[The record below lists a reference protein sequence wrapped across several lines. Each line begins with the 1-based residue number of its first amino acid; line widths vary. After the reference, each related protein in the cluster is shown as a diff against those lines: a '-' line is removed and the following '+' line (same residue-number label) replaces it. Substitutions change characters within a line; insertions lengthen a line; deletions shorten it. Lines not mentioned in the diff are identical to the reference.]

1 MSAEQT
7 SNSSSSRKET
17 TRSTGGF
24 LASESDDRF
33 FQSLFEFI
41 ELEKRFLQSPENG
54 PDELRYIIYRSVFNK
69 VIAQA
74 TDYKRLLL
82 TIKAEYDD
90 IIQELKRR
98 DDEVRGAQQ
107 TVAASMSCSK
117 SLITCKRRADQLRD
131 RISELQRETSRLQEE
146 LQRQK
151 SSKDQSTWTPG
162 LTVSESE
169 DPEALDRHLQHLQ
182 VQRAALLDRKSHC
195 VSLEVK
201 AQLDAKLQTAESHR
215 DQLSTESHRLK
226 VLCRRLW
233 FVCDC
238 LSSWEG
244 GEGEGQVPLEE
255 LMGSTLENIR
265 QNRVT
270 DDDTE
275 LFEEEQPTG
284 ADEAELLTDHLDRF
298 IELFDLAQ
306 YEKAALLAATSP
318 GGVLRNLHTMTMFE
332 AVQAPPGSVPPPLL
346 FFQALLMTVPDGVEL
361 SASLSVVGVVLALQ
375 RGASQLVVHAVTQNK
390 ISFTEHL
397 GDILTEHA
405 QNNPG
410 VADLCLALATII
422 YEACGL
428 DRKTA
433 LSMCKRGLIC
443 SAAEFMKHHNKLTAE
458 DCLWVLCR
466 SPSLSLLQL
475 LTKHR
480 GRGRAAILSV
490 GGTCSTLLVDHQQ
503 WDLAFQLLDGFVSQ
517 GQGVL
522 QDVILEDSDSSVEV
536 WILIASLCSE
546 LKRADLSQDILSVLL
561 DQGGTRVLSPDLEGA
576 GLMEH
581 VFL

>member
-1 MSAEQT
+1 MS
-7 SNSSSSRKET
+7 
-17 TRSTGGF
+17 
-24 LASESDDRF
+24 DCV
-33 FQSLFEFI
+33 
-41 ELEKRFLQSPENG
+41 P
-54 PDELRYIIYRSVFNK
+54 SV
-69 VIAQA
+69 
-74 TDYKRLLL
+74 
-82 TIKAEYDD
+82 
-90 IIQELKRR
+90 
-98 DDEVRGAQQ
+98 
-107 TVAASMSCSK
+107 S
-117 SLITCKRRADQLRD
+117 
-131 RISELQRETSRLQEE
+131 
-146 LQRQK
+146 
-151 SSKDQSTWTPG
+151 G

-215 DQLSTESHRLK
+215 DQLSTKSHR
-226 VLCRRLW
+226 
-233 FVCDC
+233 C
-238 LSSWEG
+238 LNISD
-244 GEGEGQVPLEE
+244 GQ
-255 LMGSTLENIR
+255 N
-265 QNRVT
+265 
-270 DDDTE
+270 
-275 LFEEEQPTG
+275 
-284 ADEAELLTDHLDRF
+284 
-298 IELFDLAQ
+298 LFDLAQ

-490 GGTCSTLLVDHQQ
+490 TSVDLV
-503 WDLAFQLLDGFVSQ
+503 LS
-517 GQGVL
+517 GVL